1 MHLILNE
8 PISPGI
14 SRLMDLGFGEAVV
27 GALQQHATQPGVQQ
41 QGLVVAANLSSGSEQ
56 RKNRLMAL
64 GIGKVG
70 ACLGNIFASFFFST
84 SLSLSLSPSSLP
96 PSPSLAFV
104 PSHR

>member
-1 MHLILNE
+1 
-8 PISPGI
+8 
-14 SRLMDLGFGEAVV
+14 MDLGFGEAVV

-84 SLSLSLSPSSLP
+84 SLSLSLSLSPSSLP
-96 PSPSLAFV
+96 PSLSFARFLSLAPLIGSLRRFV
-104 PSHR
+104 PSFI